1 MYVLWTAAQTI
12 CNKLTQLQTRTQR
25 SLYLMMKTPL
35 AVLNTFR
42 PHNGSLHDALASRLE
57 VKGAAPFIIK
67 EGQTLSWRE
76 FDLQYKKLAQGL
88 HQRGVRHGMRVAV
101 MGRNDAAHVLTLF
114 ALAYLGAIMVPV
126 NPDFGEREASYVF
139 KHAEVCGVIA
149 DSAAM
154 PVVEI
159 ALKNIEVTAWVLNID
174 GPAKAADSLTG
185 LINLSDVPQHLPQ
198 GQAQDTCIIIYTS
211 GTTGFPKGV
220 MHSQFNLVTA
230 GEANVERLHLQPE
243 DRVLII
249 LPFFH
254 VNAVFYSLSGVLASG
269 SCMILVPRFSAST
282 FWHIAADQG
291 ATVVNVIEAIGSIL
305 CARDRRE
312 YRPDHKLR
320 VAYGVRKGA
329 APVFRQEFGIQK
341 LFSGFGMTEIP
352 GVTCNPW
359 EGPDKPGSMGLPGKH
374 PDPQR
379 PWAICR
385 IVDDEGIDVPV
396 GVAGELWVKTPIV
409 MQGYFRDQE
418 QTRQAFHDGWLKT
431 GDLVKC
437 DEDGYYYHLSRKK
450 DIIRRRGENIA
461 AAELEMVIGELDGI
475 YQVAAIAVPSELGED
490 DILIAAVK
498 KPDSTLSEQ
507 AVVDWCSAR
516 LTAVKVPRFV
526 SFLTELPLTP
536 THKILKSALRA
547 DPQVRAHAV
556 DFQPTAAQPRAQPN
570 TSVSQPTGK

>member
-1 MYVLWTAAQTI
+1 
-12 CNKLTQLQTRTQR
+12 
-25 SLYLMMKTPL
+25 MKTPL

-42 PHNGSLHDALASRLE
+42 AHDGSLQDAFASRCE
-57 VKGAAPFIIK
+57 VKRDAPFII
-67 EGQTLSWRE
+67 QDDRTRSWSE
-76 FDLQYKKLAQGL
+76 FEQEYKKLAFAL
-88 HQRGVRHGMRVAV
+88 HEKGVRHGMRVAI
-101 MGRNDAAHVLTLF
+101 MGRNDAAHVLSLF

-139 KHAEVCGVIA
+139 KHADICGVIA
-149 DSAAM
+149 DATAI
-154 PVVEI
+154 PVAHV
-159 ALKNIEVTAWVLNID
+159 ALNNLEGSPWLIKID
-174 GPAKAADSLTG
+174 GAVDAADSLSQ
-185 LINLSDVPQHLPQ
+185 LIDSNAPYHPPQ
-198 GQAQDTCIIIYTS
+198 GTSTDTCIIIYTS

-269 SCMILVPRFSAST
+269 SCMILTPRFSASN
-282 FWHIAADQG
+282 FWQLAADQG

-305 CARDRRE
+305 CARDRNE

-329 APVFRQEFGIQK
+329 APIFRKEFGIQK

-359 EGPDKPGSMGLPGKH
+359 EGPEKPGSMGLPGKH
-374 PDPQR
+374 PDPAR
-379 PWAICR
+379 PWATCR
-385 IVDDEGIDVPV
+385 IVDDEGLDVPV

-409 MQGYFRDQE
+409 MQGYFRDPE
-418 QTRQAFHDGWLKT
+418 QTEKAFHDGWLKT

-437 DEDGYYYHLSRKK
+437 DDEGYFYHLSRKK

-461 AAELEMVIGELDGI
+461 AAELEMVIGELPGI

-490 DILIAAVK
+490 EILIAAVK
-498 KPDSTLSEQ
+498 KQGAALTEQ
-507 AVVDWCSAR
+507 DIVNWCRER

-526 SFLTELPLTP
+526 SFLEELPLTP

-547 DPQVRAHAV
+547 DPQVRARAI
-556 DFQPTAAQPRAQPN
+556 DFQA
-570 TSVSQPTGK
+570 

>member
-1 MYVLWTAAQTI
+1 
-12 CNKLTQLQTRTQR
+12 
-25 SLYLMMKTPL
+25 MKTPL

-42 PHNGSLHDALASRLE
+42 AHDGSLQDAFASRCE
-57 VKGAAPFIIK
+57 VKRDAPFIV
-67 EGQTLSWRE
+67 QDDRTRSWSE
-76 FDLQYKKLAQGL
+76 FDQEYKKLAFAL
-88 HQRGVRHGMRVAV
+88 HKKGVRHGMRVAI
-101 MGRNDAAHVLTLF
+101 MGRNDAAHVLSLF

-126 NPDFGEREASYVF
+126 NPDFGERETSYVF
-139 KHAEVCGVIA
+139 KHAEICGVIA
-149 DSAAM
+149 DSTAI
-154 PVVEI
+154 PVANV
-159 ALKNIEVTAWVLNID
+159 ALTHLEGSAWILKID
-174 GPAKAADSLTG
+174 GAFGTADSLSQF
-185 LINLSDVPQHLPQ
+185 IDSDAPYQPPQ
-198 GQAQDTCIIIYTS
+198 GTSTDTCIIIYTS

-269 SCMILVPRFSAST
+269 SCMILTSRFSASN
-282 FWHIAADQG
+282 FWQIAADQG

-305 CARDRRE
+305 CARDRSE

-329 APVFRQEFGIQK
+329 APIFRNEFGIQK

-374 PDPQR
+374 PDPER
-379 PWAICR
+379 PWATCR
-385 IVDDEGIDVPV
+385 IVDEEGLDVPV

-409 MQGYFRDQE
+409 MQGYFRDPE
-418 QTRQAFHDGWLKT
+418 QTEKAFHEGWLKT

-437 DEDGYYYHLSRKK
+437 DDEGYFYHLSRKK

-461 AAELEMVIGELDGI
+461 AAELEMVIGELAGI

-498 KPDSTLSEQ
+498 KQGAMLTEQ
-507 AVVDWCSAR
+507 DVVNWCRER

-526 SFLTELPLTP
+526 SFLEELPLTP
-536 THKILKSALRA
+536 THKVLKSALRA
-547 DPQVRAHAV
+547 DPQVRAKAI
-556 DFQPTAAQPRAQPN
+556 DFQA
-570 TSVSQPTGK
+570 

>member
-1 MYVLWTAAQTI
+1 
-12 CNKLTQLQTRTQR
+12 
-25 SLYLMMKTPL
+25 MKSPL

-42 PHNGSLHDALASRLE
+42 PHNGSLHDAFASRLE
-57 VKGAAPFIIK
+57 VKGDAPFIIK
-67 EGQTLSWRE
+67 EGNTLSWSE
-76 FDLQYKKLAQGL
+76 FDQKYKKLAQAL
-88 HQRGVRHGMRVAV
+88 YHRGVRHGMRVAI
-101 MGRNDAAHVLTLF
+101 MGRNDGAHALTLF

-149 DSAAM
+149 DTAAM
-154 PVVEI
+154 PVVEL
-159 ALKNIEVTAWVLNID
+159 ALQALSDAPWVLKLDAPIEVT
-174 GPAKAADSLTG
+174 DSLSG
-185 LINLSDVPQHLPQ
+185 AINQSCATQQSPQ
-198 GQAQDTCIIIYTS
+198 GKPSDTCIIIYTS

-243 DRVLII
+243 DRIMII

-269 SCMILVPRFSAST
+269 ACMILIPRFSASN
-282 FWHIAADQG
+282 FWHSAADHG
-291 ATVVNVIEAIGSIL
+291 ATVVNVIEAIGTIL
-305 CARDRRE
+305 CARDRSE
-312 YRPDHKLR
+312 YRPDHTLR
-320 VAYGVRKGA
+320 VAYGVRKGSA
-329 APVFRQEFGIQK
+329 AVFRQAFGIQK

-374 PDPQR
+374 PDPSR
-379 PWAICR
+379 PWASCR
-385 IVDDEGIDVPV
+385 IVDDEGLDVPV
-396 GVAGELWVKTPIV
+396 GVTGELWVKTPIV
-409 MQGYFRDQE
+409 MQGYFRDPE
-418 QTRQAFHDGWLKT
+418 QTQQAFHDGWLKT

-461 AAELEMVIGELDGI
+461 AAELEMVISELPGI

-490 DILIAAVK
+490 EILIAAVK
-498 KPDSTLSEQ
+498 NPGAHLTEQ
-507 AVVDWCSAR
+507 DVVTWCRAR
-516 LTAVKVPRFV
+516 LTAVKIPRFV
-526 SFLTELPLTP
+526 HFLEELPLTP

-547 DPQVRAHAV
+547 DLQVRALAV
-556 DFQPTAAQPRAQPN
+556 DFQPSVASPSVRLPN
-570 TSVSQPTGK
+570 QGEK

>member
-1 MYVLWTAAQTI
+1 
-12 CNKLTQLQTRTQR
+12 
-25 SLYLMMKTPL
+25 MKTPL

-42 PHNGSLHDALASRLE
+42 PHDGSLHDAFASRLE
-57 VKGAAPFIIK
+57 VKGGAPFIIK
-67 EGQTLSWRE
+67 EGNTLSWSE
-76 FDLQYKKLAQGL
+76 FDQKYQTLAQAL
-88 HQRGVRHGMRVAV
+88 HLRGVRHGMRVAV
-101 MGRNDAAHVLTLF
+101 MGRNDAAHALTLF

-126 NPDFGEREASYVF
+126 NPDFGEREAGYVF

-149 DSAAM
+149 DIAAM

-159 ALKNIEVTAWVLNID
+159 ALKNIESSPWILKLDAPTEDAN
-174 GPAKAADSLTG
+174 SLSG
-185 LINLSDVPQHLPQ
+185 LIQQSCAPQQPPQ
-198 GQAQDTCIIIYTS
+198 GKPCDTCIIIYTS

-243 DRVLII
+243 DRVMII

-269 SCMILVPRFSAST
+269 ACMILIPRFSASN
-282 FWHIAADQG
+282 FWHSAADHG
-291 ATVVNVIEAIGSIL
+291 ATVVNVIEAIGTIL
-305 CARDRRE
+305 CARDRSE

-320 VAYGVRKGA
+320 VAYGVRKSA
-329 APVFRQEFGIQK
+329 APIFRQAFGIHK

-374 PDPQR
+374 PDPMR
-379 PWAICR
+379 PWATCR
-385 IVDDEGIDVPV
+385 IVDDDGKDVPI

-409 MQGYFRDQE
+409 MQGYFRDPE
-418 QTRQAFHDGWLKT
+418 QTQQAFQDGWLKT

-437 DEDGYYYHLSRKK
+437 DEDGYYFHLSRKK

-461 AAELEMVIGELDGI
+461 AAELEMVIGELPGI

-490 DILIAAVK
+490 EILIAAVK
-498 KPDSTLSEQ
+498 KSEASLTEQ
-507 AVVDWCSAR
+507 DVVEWCRAR

-547 DPQVRAHAV
+547 DPQVRAQAV
-556 DFQPTAAQPRAQPN
+556 DFQPPAAPPR
-570 TSVSQPTGK
+570 TRLHT

>member
-1 MYVLWTAAQTI
+1 
-12 CNKLTQLQTRTQR
+12 
-25 SLYLMMKTPL
+25 MKTPL

-42 PHNGSLHDALASRLE
+42 PHDGSLHDAFASRLE
-57 VKGAAPFIIK
+57 VKGGAPFIIK
-67 EGQTLSWRE
+67 EGNTLSWSE
-76 FDLQYKKLAQGL
+76 FDQKYKKLAQAL
-88 HQRGVRHGMRVAV
+88 HLRGVRHGMRIAI
-101 MGRNDAAHVLTLF
+101 MGRNDAAHALTLF
-114 ALAYLGAIMVPV
+114 ALAYLGAMMVPV
-126 NPDFGEREASYVF
+126 NPDFGEREAGYVF

-149 DSAAM
+149 DIAAI
-154 PVVEI
+154 PVVES
-159 ALKNIEVTAWVLNID
+159 ALKNIESSPWILKLDAPTED
-174 GPAKAADSLTG
+174 ADSFSG
-185 LINLSDVPQHLPQ
+185 AINQSCATQQSPQ
-198 GQAQDTCIIIYTS
+198 GKPSDTCIIIYTS

-243 DRVLII
+243 DRVMII

-269 SCMILVPRFSAST
+269 ACMILIPRFSASN
-282 FWHIAADQG
+282 FWHSAADHG
-291 ATVVNVIEAIGSIL
+291 ATVVNVIEAIGTIL
-305 CARDRRE
+305 CARDRSE
-312 YRPDHKLR
+312 YRPDHKIR

-329 APVFRQEFGIQK
+329 APIFRQAFVIHK

-374 PDPQR
+374 PDPNR

-385 IVDDEGIDVPV
+385 IVDDEGLDVPV

-409 MQGYFRDQE
+409 MQGYFRDPE
-418 QTRQAFHDGWLKT
+418 QTEQALHDGWLKT

-461 AAELEMVIGELDGI
+461 AAELEMVIAELPGI

-490 DILIAAVK
+490 EILIAAVK
-498 KPDSTLSEQ
+498 KSDASLTEQ
-507 AVVDWCSAR
+507 DVVDWCRAR

-547 DPQVRAHAV
+547 DPQVRAQAV
-556 DFQPTAAQPRAQPN
+556 DFQPPIALSRAGLQ
-570 TSVSQPTGK
+570 T

>member
-1 MYVLWTAAQTI
+1 
-12 CNKLTQLQTRTQR
+12 
-25 SLYLMMKTPL
+25 MKTPL

-42 PHNGSLHDALASRLE
+42 PHDGSLHDAFASRLD
-57 VKGAAPFIIK
+57 VKGGAPFIIK
-67 EGQTLSWRE
+67 EGNTLSWSE
-76 FDLQYKKLAQGL
+76 FDQKYKKLAQAL
-88 HQRGVRHGMRVAV
+88 HLRGVRHGMRVAI
-101 MGRNDAAHVLTLF
+101 MGRNDAAHALTLF

-126 NPDFGEREASYVF
+126 NPDFGEREAGYVF

-149 DSAAM
+149 DIAAM
-154 PVVEI
+154 PVVES
-159 ALKNIEVTAWVLNID
+159 ALKNIESSSWILKLDAATED
-174 GPAKAADSLTG
+174 ADSLSG
-185 LINLSDVPQHLPQ
+185 AINQSCATQQFPQ
-198 GQAQDTCIIIYTS
+198 GKPSDTCIIIYTS

-243 DRVLII
+243 DRVMII

-269 SCMILVPRFSAST
+269 ACMILIPRFSASN
-282 FWHIAADQG
+282 FWHSAADHG
-291 ATVVNVIEAIGSIL
+291 ATVVNVIEAIGTIL
-305 CARDRRE
+305 CARDRSE
-312 YRPDHKLR
+312 YRPDHKIR

-329 APVFRQEFGIQK
+329 APVFRQAFGIHK

-374 PDPQR
+374 PDPNR
-379 PWAICR
+379 PWATCR
-385 IVDDEGIDVPV
+385 IVDDEGLDVPV

-409 MQGYFRDQE
+409 MQGYFRDPE
-418 QTRQAFHDGWLKT
+418 QTEQALHDGWLKT

-461 AAELEMVIGELDGI
+461 AAELEMVIAELPGI

-490 DILIAAVK
+490 EILIAAVK
-498 KPDSTLSEQ
+498 KSEAFLTEQ
-507 AVVDWCSAR
+507 DVVDWCRTR

-547 DPQVRAHAV
+547 DPQVRAQAV
-556 DFQPTAAQPRAQPN
+556 DFQPPIAPPRA
-570 TSVSQPTGK
+570 GLHI

>member
-1 MYVLWTAAQTI
+1 
-12 CNKLTQLQTRTQR
+12 
-25 SLYLMMKTPL
+25 MKTPL
-35 AVLNTFR
+35 AVLNTYR
-42 PHNGSLHDALASRLE
+42 AHDGSLHDAFASRLE
-57 VKGAAPFIIK
+57 VNGETPFIVQQ
-67 EGQTLSWRE
+67 GQTMTWSA
-76 FDLQYKKLAQGL
+76 FAQDYKKLVQIL
-88 HQRGVRHGMRVAV
+88 HQRGVRHGMRVAI

-126 NPDFGEREASYVF
+126 NPDFGERETRYVLN
-139 KHAEVCGVIA
+139 HAEVSGVIA
-149 DSAAM
+149 DTAAT
-154 PVVEI
+154 PVVEA
-159 ALKNIEVTAWVLNID
+159 ALKNAESAAWMLKIDAPIEASDSFFGTL
-174 GPAKAADSLTG
+174 AKSCAT
-185 LINLSDVPQHLPQ
+185 QQLPQ
-198 GQAQDTCIIIYTS
+198 GKASDTCIIIYTS

-269 SCMILVPRFSAST
+269 SCMILTPRFSASN
-282 FWHIAADQG
+282 FWQVAADHG
-291 ATVVNVIEAIGSIL
+291 ATVVNIIEAIGSIL
-305 CARDRRE
+305 CARDRSE
-312 YRPDHKLR
+312 YRADHKLR

-329 APVFRQEFGIQK
+329 APIFRQEFGIQK

-374 PDPQR
+374 PDPNR
-379 PWAICR
+379 PWATCR
-385 IVDDEGIDVPV
+385 VVDDDGNDVV
-396 GVAGELWVKTPIV
+396 AGEAGELWVKTPIA
-409 MQGYFRDQE
+409 MQGYFRDPE
-418 QTRQAFHDGWLKT
+418 QTQQAFHDGWLKT
-431 GDLVKC
+431 GDLVKY

-461 AAELEMVIGELDGI
+461 AAELEMVIGELPGI

-498 KPDSTLSEQ
+498 KPGVTLTEQ
-507 AVVDWCSAR
+507 EVVDWCRER

-526 SFLTELPLTP
+526 RFLDELPLTP

-547 DPQVRAHAV
+547 DPQLRTKAI
-556 DFQPTAAQPRAQPN
+556 DFQA
-570 TSVSQPTGK
+570 